1 MPSGKSGKTNPH
13 MTALFADQYRNKT
26 VLLTGHTGFKG
37 SWLAYWL
44 HQLGANVVGY
54 SLPAPT
60 QPSHWELLDLPIAS
74 EIGNINDLPRLQSV
88 FANYQ
93 PDIVIHMAAQPLV
106 RYSYRH
112 PLETLETNVLG
123 TANVL
128 ESVRQTPSVRA
139 VVIVTS
145 DKCYEN
151 PEDGRPLTEADPMG
165 GYDPYSMSKGAAELV
180 TNSYRRSFFN
190 PDQYGQTHQTLI
202 ASVRAGNVIGGGDW
216 AEDRLIP
223 DLIRGSVSGDRV
235 TIRNPEAVRPWQH
248 VLEPLSG
255 YLVVGQQ
262 LLVGD
267 VSAATGWNFGP
278 APDDVLPVRAVV
290 EQAQSRWN
298 VVGFAEVPS
307 AANPHEAHLL
317 RLDCTK
323 AHQQLDWYPVWTT
336 QTSIERTI
344 DWYQAYYEQ
353 NQLSTNRDLADYV
366 QQARAANL
374 IWTR

>member
-1 MPSGKSGKTNPH
+1 
-13 MTALFADQYRNKT
+13 MTPLFEDQYRNKT

-60 QPSHWELLDLPIAS
+60 DPNHWALLNLPITS
-74 EIGNINDLPRLQSV
+74 VVGDIRDLSRLQEIFLS
-88 FANYQ
+88 YQ
-93 PDIVIHMAAQPLV
+93 PDIVIHMAAQALV

-112 PLETLETNVLG
+112 PIETIETNVTG

-128 ESVRQTPSVRA
+128 ECARKTPSVRA

-151 PEDGRPLTEADPMG
+151 PEDGRPLKETDPMG

-180 TNSYRRSFFN
+180 TNSYQNSFFN
-190 PDQYGQTHQTLI
+190 PAQYGKTHQTLI

-223 DLIRGSVSGDRV
+223 DLIKGSISGQRV
-235 TIRNPEAVRPWQH
+235 TIRNPDSVRPWQH

-255 YLVVGQQ
+255 YLLVGQR
-262 LLVGD
+262 LLLGD
-267 VSAATGWNFGP
+267 TSVASGWNFGP
-278 APDDVLPVRAVV
+278 ALTDILPVRDVV
-290 EQAQSRWN
+290 RQAQTRWPTIGYN
-298 VVGFAEVPS
+298 ETPS
-307 AANPHEAHLL
+307 PDNPHEAHLL
-317 RLDCTK
+317 RLDCSK
-323 AHQQLDWYPVWTT
+323 AHEQLNWYPVWDMQTT
-336 QTSIERTI
+336 IARTI

-353 NQLSTNRDLADYV
+353 RQLLTQADLEAYV

-374 IWTR
+374 IWTQ